1 MNHIGG
7 ELALHDELNY
17 FFTDSGRS
25 SLRLFCK
32 NFPGKKILLPDF
44 LCDVIIDIIEQ
55 ENMLYD
61 FYHINE
67 DLTID
72 PSSVEVNFDI
82 FYLINYFGKKLDIP
96 FDIHN
101 KIVVE
106 DNVFFI
112 DFENHRNYKHWFA
125 FNSYRKLTELAD
137 GSMIKSN
144 LSLQDYRVKKISPFS
159 TLKYAAKEI
168 KYNFLTHCEK
178 SEIDYLSTFE
188 EAEELLNM
196 QTEIFNISDKSLGHL
211 NKWITIY
218 DTQQALREQNYKNLA
233 KELGHLIIQLY
244 SDFYSYLVILT
255 DDRDSLRKFL
265 FSKNIFLPIHWPDSK
280 GRNPLHKKIL
290 SIPLFYTQE
299 ETAYLIKSMKDYYD
313 NN

>member
-1 MNHIGG
+1 MNPIGG

-32 NFPGKKILLPDF
+32 NFPGKTILLPNF
-44 LCDVIIDIIEQ
+44 ICDVIIDILEQ
-55 ENMLYD
+55 ENMFYT

-72 PSSVEVNFDI
+72 PSSVETNFDI

-101 KIVVE
+101 KIVIE

-112 DFENHRNYKHWFA
+112 DFENHQNYKYWFA

-144 LSLQDYRVKKISPFS
+144 LSLQDYRDKKISPFS
-159 TLKYAAKEI
+159 THKYAAKEI
-168 KYNFLTHCEK
+168 KYNFLTHYEK
-178 SEIDYLSTFE
+178 SEKAYLSTFE
-188 EAEELLNM
+188 EAEALLDN
-196 QTEIFNISDKSLGHL
+196 QIEIFHISDKSLGHL
-211 NKWITIY
+211 NKWITEY
-218 DTQQALREQNYKNLA
+218 ETQQILREQNYKHFVNELKNLCI
-233 KELGHLIIQLY
+233 KFD

-255 DDRDSLRKFL
+255 DDRDSLRKYL
-265 FSKNIFLPIHWPDSK
+265 FSKSIFLPIHWPDSK
-280 GRNPLHKKIL
+280 GKNLLHKKIL
-290 SIPLFYTQE
+290 SIPLFYTEE
-299 ETAYLIKSMKDYYD
+299 ETEYLIKSIKGYYE
-313 NN
+313 NS

>member
-1 MNHIGG
+1 MNPIGG
-7 ELALHDELNY
+7 ELALRDELNY

-44 LCDVIIDIIEQ
+44 LCDVIIDILEQ

-72 PSSVEVNFDI
+72 TSSVKTNFDI

-112 DFENHRNYKHWFA
+112 DFENHQNYKYWFA

-144 LSLQDYRVKKISPFS
+144 LSLKDYRVKNISPFS

-168 KYNFLTHCEK
+168 KYNFLTHYEK
-178 SEIDYLSTFE
+178 SEIAYLSIFE
-188 EAEELLNM
+188 EAEALLDN
-196 QTEIFNISDKSLGHL
+196 QTEIFNISDKSLGYL
-211 NKWITIY
+211 NKWITVY

-233 KELGHLIIQLY
+233 KELEHLYIQFY

-265 FSKNIFLPIHWPDSK
+265 FSRNIFLPIHWPGTK
-280 GRNPLHKKIL
+280 RRNSLHKKIL
-290 SIPLFYTQE
+290 SIPLFYAQE
-299 ETAYLIKSMKDYYD
+299 ETAYLIKSMKDYYE